1 VFGGAN
7 VLAQGEVEFPPGVGD
22 FYLPSILP
30 WNGDPSTGES
40 LWFTKITLMVWLA
53 VGILII
59 YFLASYRNP
68 QLVPTRK
75 QWLAESIYG
84 FVRNNIAVDM
94 IGHAGVRF
102 APYFTT
108 LFCFILLTNFFAI
121 VPFLQISPNSH
132 IAFPTILALI
142 SYVLFIAVGI
152 RQHGFG
158 RFVKNSL
165 IPPAPWFILWI
176 LIPIEFASTFLFRP
190 FTLAV
195 RLFANMFAGHM
206 ILLVFTLGGF
216 AMLNANA
223 LLAPVSVLS
232 WVMGVALTFL
242 EFLVIV
248 LQAYVFT
255 VLTASYVQ
263 GALADGH

>member
-1 VFGGAN
+1 VFGQAN
-7 VLAQGEVEFPPGVGD
+7 VLAQGEAAFPPSVDD

-30 WNGDPSTGES
+30 WGAQNSY
-40 LWFTKITLMVWLA
+40 WFTKITAMVWLA
-53 VGILII
+53 VGVLII
-59 YFLASYRNP
+59 YFLVSYRKP
-68 QLVPTRK
+68 QLVPTKK

-108 LFCFILLTNFFAI
+108 LFLFILLTNFFAI
-121 VPFLQISPNSH
+121 VPGLQISPNSH
-132 IAFPTILALI
+132 IAFPAILAVI
-142 SYVLFIAVGI
+142 SYVLFIYAGI
-152 RQHGFG
+152 RHHGAGKFI
-158 RFVKNSL
+158 KNSL
-165 IPPAPWFILWI
+165 IPPAPWYILPL
-176 LIPIEFASTFLFRP
+176 LIPIEFFSTFLVRP
-190 FTLAV
+190 FSLAV

-206 ILLVFTLGGF
+206 LLLVFTLGGF

-223 LLAPVSVLS
+223 WLAPVSLLS
-232 WVMGVALTFL
+232 WVMTVALTFL
-242 EFLVIV
+242 EFLVIC

-263 GALADGH
+263 GALADEH

>member
-1 VFGGAN
+1 VFGQAN
-7 VLAQGEVEFPPGVGD
+7 VLAQGQAEFPPGVGD

-30 WNGDPSTGES
+30 WGAENSY
-40 LWFTKITLMVWLA
+40 WFTKITAMVWIA
-53 VGILII
+53 AGVLII
-59 YFLASYRNP
+59 YFLASYRKP
-68 QLVPTRK
+68 QLVPTKK

-94 IGHAGVRF
+94 IGHQGVRF

-108 LFCFILLTNFFAI
+108 LFCFVLLTNAFAI
-121 VPFLQISPNSH
+121 IPFFQLSPNSH
-132 IAFPTILALI
+132 IAFPAFLAVV
-142 SYVLFIAVGI
+142 SYVLFIWVGI
-152 RQHGFG
+152 RHHGFG
-158 RFVKNSL
+158 KYVKNSL
-165 IPPAPWFILWI
+165 VPPAPWFILPI

-223 LLAPVSVLS
+223 WLAPVSLLS
-232 WVMGVALTFL
+232 WLMTIALTFL
-242 EFLVIV
+242 EFLVIC

-263 GALADGH
+263 GALADEH